1 MSMPILPTIISKMSI
16 ILDIEF
22 KSAVMPT
29 VAKAEI
35 VSNNTFVVSSFGFW
49 IKILNVEIKIK
60 ELDKKLLVFSGLTP
74 ISRNYIKTLS
84 LNSY

>member
-1 MSMPILPTIISKMSI
+1 MIMSMPILPTIISKMSI

-35 VSNNTFVVSSFGFW
+35 VSNNTFVVSSFGF
-49 IKILNVEIKIK
+49 
-60 ELDKKLLVFSGLTP
+60 
-74 ISRNYIKTLS
+74 
-84 LNSY
+84 